1 MLAAEA
7 VGLLGKQSLSAT
19 QEQLPGSHS
28 GGQQRCRR
36 RQLLR
41 RSGQRHLS
49 PLPQRWEQQ
58 ATDIIHY
65 LPNSVALI
73 QHMGTPCSC
82 LCKCSNELSKHWQR
96 AVK

>member
-58 ATDIIHY
+58 GY
-65 LPNSVALI
+65 GYYSLSPKFR
-73 QHMGTPCSC
+73 GTN
-82 LCKCSNELSKHWQR
+82 LTYGDAMQLSLQMLQ
-96 AVK
+96 